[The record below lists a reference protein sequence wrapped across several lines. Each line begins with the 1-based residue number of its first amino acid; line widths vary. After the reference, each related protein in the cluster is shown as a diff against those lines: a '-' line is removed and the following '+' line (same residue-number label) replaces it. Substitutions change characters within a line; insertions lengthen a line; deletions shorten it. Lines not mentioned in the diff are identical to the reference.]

1 MRRIVFLVS
10 LLIALSC
17 IASAQTVPAKVVDRI
32 VAQVN
37 DDIITLSD
45 INHLMIGV
53 REQLATKYAGDQ
65 LEQQMK
71 QAEKT
76 ALETLVREKLYLQK
90 ANELGMASGMDVRVS
105 SYIEAQRKD
114 NNIKDLDEF
123 ELVLEKEGT
132 TMTAYREEVRKGMI
146 VRDLIGYFVDSRITL
161 LAEEVERYYKDHL
174 KDFSTV
180 EEVTLSEIIIPIPAT
195 GNDGQGQALASGYR
209 DRIMQGESFPVL
221 ASQVSKGPT
230 ASKGGGIGTYQMSQL
245 SPQIAASIANVK
257 EGDISAVTRLPEGYA
272 IFRVESRKPPVV
284 RPFEEVRNSIKDFLF
299 DQKRQPELD
308 KFVAQLKE
316 DAYIQYF
323 QEIGVGK

>member
-10 LLIALSC
+10 FLAAMSF
-17 IASAQTVPAKVVDRI
+17 IASAQTTPAKIVDRI

-45 INHLMIGV
+45 INHLLIGT
-53 REQLATKYAGDQ
+53 REQLAAKYAGDQ
-65 LEQQMK
+65 LEQQVK
-71 QAEKT
+71 QAEKD
-76 ALETLVREKLYLQK
+76 ALEILVREKLYLQK
-90 ANELGMASGMDVRVS
+90 ANELGMSSNMDVRVS
-105 SYIEAQRKD
+105 TYIEAQRKE
-114 NNIKDLDEF
+114 NKIKDLDEF

-161 LAEEVERYYKDHL
+161 LAEEVERFYKDHQ

-180 EEVTLSEIIIPIPAT
+180 EEVTLSEIIIPAT

-209 DRIMQGESFPVL
+209 NRIMQGESFPAL

-245 SPQIAASIANVK
+245 SPQIAASIADVK
-257 EGDISAVTRLPEGYA
+257 EGDISAVTKVPEGYA
-272 IFRVESRKPPVV
+272 IFRVDSRKPPVV
-284 RPFEEVRNSIKDFLF
+284 RPFEEVRNSIKEFLF

-316 DAYIQYF
+316 DAYIQIF
-323 QEIGVGK
+323 GEIK

>member
-10 LLIALSC
+10 SLIALSC
-17 IASAQTVPAKVVDRI
+17 IASAQTAQAKVVDRI

-45 INHLMIGV
+45 INHELIGV
-53 REQLATKYAGDQ
+53 REQLAAKYAGDQ
-65 LEQQMK
+65 LEQEMK
-71 QAEKT
+71 RAEKA
-76 ALETLVREKLYLQK
+76 ALETLVREKLYLKK
-90 ANELGMASGMDVRVS
+90 ANDLGMASGMDVRVS
-105 SYIEAQRKD
+105 SYIEAMRKD

-123 ELVLEKEGT
+123 ESILEKQGT

-146 VRDLIGYFVDSRITL
+146 VRELLGYFVDSRITL

-180 EEVTLSEIIIPIPAT
+180 EEVTLSEIVIPAT

-230 ASKGGGIGTYQMSQL
+230 AGKGGGIGTYQMSQL

-272 IFRVESRKPPVV
+272 FFRVESRKPPVV

-299 DQKRQPELD
+299 EQKRQPELD

-316 DAYIQYF
+316 DAYIQLF
-323 QEIGVGK
+323 PEIGVGK